1 MTKCVTEGCSKAAQH
16 GRAGGKCRTCS
27 EIQGANTDFLMAEL
41 ERRGAIGL
49 DQPADVE
56 CIDLSDGTW
65 KEPVTVCELG
75 DEEEQIPEEWDCEC
89 NLEMI
94 LYHVVGAMS
103 DDDPKPRLKALA
115 EAILEEL

>member
-75 DEEEQIPEEWDCEC
+75 AETTAGVPL
-89 NLEMI
+89 NTI
-94 LYHVVGAMS
+94 LYHVVGAMN
-103 DDDPKPRLKALA
+103 DDDPLPRLKKLA
-115 EAILEEL
+115 AMILEEL